1 MLQFLLAPQRARWLF
16 WLAIVGVSF
25 LAFMPGDEVP
35 VSTGWDKSNHAL
47 AFFVLAGLATFG
59 WPASSAWQ
67 RCLGLVGYGALIEL
81 VQYFVGRDAAVLDVF
96 ADSVGIVLWQ
106 VVMLVTRG
114 QRFAWGP

>member
-47 AFFVLAGLATFG
+47 AFFVLAGLATCS
-59 WPASSAWQ
+59 WPTASAWQ
-67 RCLGLVGYGALIEL
+67 RCLGLIGYGVLIEC
-81 VQYFVGRDAAVLDVF
+81 VQYLVGRDAALLDVF
-96 ADSVGIVLWQ
+96 ADSIGLAIWQ
-106 VVMLVTRG
+106 AVMLITRR
-114 QRFAWGP
+114 QRLAWGS